1 MIRTDN
7 PYTRK
12 LAASI
17 ISQGGLIAFRTDT
30 FYGLG
35 VDPFNVEAVER
46 IKMLK
51 GREDGKPILLLLAD
65 SNTVSRLMAGS
76 SDLFELVRKQLWPG
90 PLTIVVP
97 AVPYLSAA
105 ITANTGTVG
114 LRLPNDEN
122 VRTLVRECGSV
133 LTATSANP
141 TGKEPAKSAAQVS
154 SYFPAGV
161 DLVVDGGEVTV
172 TEPSTVLDITRTP
185 PKLIREGVLS
195 RAEIEKAIGVKVD

>member
-1 MIRTDN
+1 MIRADN
-7 PYTRK
+7 SETRE

-35 VDPFNVEAVER
+35 VDPFNLEAVER

-51 GREDGKPILLLLAD
+51 GREDGKPILLLIAD
-65 SNTVSRLMAGS
+65 SNTVSQLMAES
-76 SDLFELVRKQLWPG
+76 SDLFELVTKHLWPG

-97 AVPYLSAA
+97 AVPHLSAA
-105 ITANTGTVG
+105 ITASTGTVG

-122 VRTLVRECGSV
+122 VRTLVRECGGV

-141 TGKEPAKSAAQVS
+141 AGKEPAESASQVS
-154 SYFPAGV
+154 EYFPVGI
-161 DLVVDGGEVTV
+161 DLIIDGGGVSV
-172 TEPSTVLDITRTP
+172 TEPSTVLDIMRTP

-195 RAEIEKAIGVKVD
+195 RAEIEKAIGKVD